1 MVVSECLTHFS
12 VLRKKEEGR
21 TLSLTIHHC
30 QIGAGDGA
38 GAGEGGV
45 GAGEGGGGPVPG
57 RRQTNREGLP
67 RLRRSLPPDDMD
79 GTCPQCASS
88 PNSRTNT

>member
-12 VLRKKEEGR
+12 VLREKEEGQTR
-21 TLSLTIHHC
+21 SLTIHHC
-30 QIGAGDGA
+30 QIGAGEG
-38 GAGEGGV
+38 GGGGGV
-45 GAGEGGGGPVPG
+45 GAG
-57 RRQTNREGLP
+57 QTNREGLH
-67 RLRRSLPPDDMD
+67 RLQLQLSLPPDDMD